1 VKSEFIL
8 QILLVRAAEE
18 TDPRGELVPW
28 TEREQATRQAIA
40 LAGEPESAAEN
51 APLDSGLWRFLSVR
65 AGLLQNRA
73 LAVVGPVPAI
83 RDLKWPGIGLCAAAF
98 VIGWA
103 SHGAGLSRSF
113 DLLAGPF
120 LLVLVWNTVVYTLLA
135 AERFC
140 QPGETSKRGMV
151 ATLADGLQSV
161 TGGTHPANKPAEAYA
176 RAVAAWTRSWCAPA
190 VVSWFHAGSGCFT
203 LGLLA
208 AIYFRGLFT
217 GYLAGWESTWLD
229 ARGVGAFLE
238 ILLGSASWITGIPLP
253 DSNEAWELLR
263 RTASREG
270 VPAGPWIHLYAVTLC
285 GWIILP
291 RMILALVSGIHSARK
306 RATPPPW
313 TRKDPY
319 LRRTLAL
326 AKQGANL
333 GIAVLPFGFK
343 NTATITAGPCH
354 DAVERVVRE
363 AWGQNARACWM
374 PCAAYGDEDAIW
386 DGLWSPAADCGGAL
400 LVFDAHATPENEV
413 HGALLDSVWARF
425 SNEPAGLLVALECA
439 MFDARRLDARIS
451 AWSQLAQSRKFPLL
465 LLQGGATPDASLSP
479 PDFLRRI
486 E

>member
-1 VKSEFIL
+1 MKPESIL

-18 TDPRGELVPW
+18 TDPRGEWVPW
-28 TEREQATRQAIA
+28 TEREQATRRAIA
-40 LAGEPESAAEN
+40 LAGEPEPAAES
-51 APLDSGLWRFLSVR
+51 APLDSGLWQFLSIR
-65 AGLLQNRA
+65 AGLLRDRA

-83 RDLKWPGIGLCAAAF
+83 RDLKWPGIGLCVAAL

-103 SHGAGLSRSF
+103 SHGAGLSHSF

-120 LLVLVWNTVVYTLLA
+120 LLVLIWNTIVYILLV
-135 AERFC
+135 AERFH
-140 QPGETSKRGMV
+140 QPGETSKRGII
-151 ATLADGLQSV
+151 AALADRIQGAMA
-161 TGGTHPANKPAEAYA
+161 GKHPANKPAEAYA

-190 VVSWFHAGSGCFT
+190 IISWFHAGSACFT

-208 AIYFRGLFT
+208 AVYFRGLFT

-229 ARGVGAFLE
+229 ARGVSAFLE
-238 ILLGSASWITGIPLP
+238 MLLGPASRITGITLP
-253 DSNEAWELLR
+253 VSNEAWELLR

-285 GWIILP
+285 GWIVLP
-291 RMILALVSGIHSARK
+291 RLVLAMVSGTRSARN

-343 NTATITAGPCH
+343 TPVTITAGPWH
-354 DAVERVVRE
+354 DAVERLVRE

-374 PCAAYGDEDAIW
+374 PCAAYGDEDAVW
-386 DGLWSPAADCGGAL
+386 DGLWSRAADCGGAL
-400 LVFDAHATPENEV
+400 LVFDAHATPESEV
-413 HGALLDSVWARF
+413 HGVLLESVWARF
-425 SNEPAGLLVALECA
+425 SDEPGGLLVALECA
-439 MFDARRLDARIS
+439 KFDARRLDARIS
-451 AWSQLAQSRKFPLL
+451 AWSELAQARKFSLLPL
-465 LLQGGATPDASLSP
+465 QDGATVDPSLAP